1 METVSIL
8 LPIIIASSILI
19 VWVFRYENIALEFQQ
34 YNLSALTKNFIGAL
48 KISLSTIIVL
58 GIWYEDLL
66 FLSSILMAFLMLCA
80 QYFHF
85 KVNNPLHKFAPSF
98 FLLLVSLFIASI
110 SY

>member
-1 METVSIL
+1 MEIIL
-8 LPIIIASSILI
+8 ILAQIIVASSILI
-19 VWVFRYENIALEFQQ
+19 VWVFRYENIALEFKQ

-80 QYFHF
+80 QFFHF

>member
-1 METVSIL
+1 MEIIL
-8 LPIIIASSILI
+8 ILAQIIVASSILI

-80 QYFHF
+80 QYFNF